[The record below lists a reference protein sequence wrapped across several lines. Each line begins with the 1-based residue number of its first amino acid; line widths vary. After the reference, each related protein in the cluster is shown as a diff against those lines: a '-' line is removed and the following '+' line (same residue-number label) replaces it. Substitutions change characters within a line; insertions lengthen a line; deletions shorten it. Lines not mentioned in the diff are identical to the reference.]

1 MHAGLL
7 LRFSTHLCIPCI
19 RTIATSKIMKSDVG
33 ADVVTDN
40 TQIDVSKANLSL
52 IKYRIL
58 NKTSGSA
65 SLIEA
70 IKIPN

>member
-1 MHAGLL
+1 
-7 LRFSTHLCIPCI
+7 
-19 RTIATSKIMKSDVG
+19 MKSDVG